1 MIFKDYPKITYTL
14 GNRQVTLVDIF
25 RHVAFSN
32 VESSKAFDDYY
43 IQDGETPEIVSAKF
57 YGTSSLSW
65 LILLINNI
73 SNIKTEWF
81 LSQQEY
87 LNQNEVNYGGDAFYI
102 SALPDL
108 KPGDIIVKVTATASD
123 GASAINNGVY
133 RHVAD
138 YDPYFRKIRGIC
150 GSGTFTK
157 GDNILF
163 ARQNTENG
171 TVTPLTF
178 YATDAT
184 TQTNYTSALLVEPYG
199 SSVLYFYNGTNVVI
213 DPYRTRPSG
222 ITSINSD
229 TVYLN
234 TTDNLTENN
243 FAYSILY
250 RYGLCGGT
258 APYSLLKKTVDSDQY
273 AKYIKK
279 QKIKILKSEFV
290 GSVISAIEN
299 ALISDTI
306 GKNFKIEL

>member
-1 MIFKDYPKITYTL
+1 
-14 GNRQVTLVDIF
+14 
-25 RHVAFSN
+25 
-32 VESSKAFDDYY
+32 
-43 IQDGETPEIVSAKF
+43 
-57 YGTSSLSW
+57 
-65 LILLINNI
+65 
-73 SNIKTEWF
+73 
-81 LSQQEY
+81 
-87 LNQNEVNYGGDAFYI
+87 
-102 SALPDL
+102 
-108 KPGDIIVKVTATASD
+108 
-123 GASAINNGVY
+123 
-133 RHVAD
+133 
-138 YDPYFRKIRGIC
+138 
-150 GSGTFTK
+150 
-157 GDNILF
+157 
-163 ARQNTENG
+163 
-171 TVTPLTF
+171 
-178 YATDAT
+178 
-184 TQTNYTSALLVEPYG
+184 
-199 SSVLYFYNGTNVVI
+199 VI
-213 DPYRTRPSG
+213 DPYRTGPSG